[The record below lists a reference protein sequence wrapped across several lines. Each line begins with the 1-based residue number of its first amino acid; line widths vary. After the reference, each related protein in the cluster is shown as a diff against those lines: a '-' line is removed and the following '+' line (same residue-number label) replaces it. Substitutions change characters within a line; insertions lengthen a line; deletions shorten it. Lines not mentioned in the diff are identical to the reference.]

1 MARTNATVPKWDAD
15 LKLWTY
21 RPSIEGRQRKFTS
34 RKPGKAGSQECI
46 RKYNKARAGVDR
58 ANIRLEKA
66 WDEFLQDRKARLG
79 PRSDGYRKAN
89 SFGHQ
94 FILPALKNKR
104 VGQLTAQDWQNILN
118 SAKSLD
124 GSPLAKKSIM
134 NIRGEITAFC
144 KYAIKAGLMDQ
155 MPFDLT
161 IPRTAPV
168 VGKHI
173 LQPSDIKLLLADD
186 SNVWWLRAW
195 QLQLVTGLRPG
206 ECLGLHRHDVQDGL
220 IIVRRSINSK
230 NEITQ
235 GKNKNALRLI
245 VQDEFSSEIIRMQI
259 EKLDKEGI
267 GLPWLF
273 PDPDGCQPVPTTVA
287 DHWKNY
293 ASKFSAPVTQYCLR
307 HTFVSIMQNDLPE
320 GMLKDQVGHSQSMDT
335 LGVYGHKVTGVQHQA
350 AKIITGVFSRLT
362 GSSPKVVPGENEK
375 PCETTP
381 TGLSAGAVNGT

>member
-1 MARTNATVPKWDAD
+1 MRTNATVPRWDESQ
-15 LKLWTY
+15 KLWIY
-21 RPSIEGRQRKFTS
+21 RPSFDGRQIKIVS
-34 RKPGKAGSQECI
+34 RKPEGAGYQECI
-46 RKYNKARAGVDR
+46 RKFNKARAGIDR
-58 ANIRLEKA
+58 SSIRLEKA
-66 WDEFLQDRKARLG
+66 WEEFLEDRKARLG

-94 FILPALKNKR
+94 FILPVLKNKR
-104 VGQLTAQDWQNILN
+104 VGHLTAQDWQNILN
-118 SAKSLD
+118 SARALD

-144 KYAIKAGLMDQ
+144 KYSIKAGLMDQ

-161 IPRTAPV
+161 IPKTAPV

-173 LQPSDIKLLLADD
+173 LQPSDIKLLLDDD
-186 SNVWWLRAW
+186 SDSWWLRAW

-220 IIVRRSINSK
+220 IVVRRSINSK
-230 NEITQ
+230 NEITH
-235 GKNKNALRLI
+235 GKNKNALRTI
-245 VQDEFSSEIIRMQI
+245 VQTDQAAEIIARQI
-259 EKLDKEGI
+259 AVLDKEGV

-287 DHWKNY
+287 SHWKQY
-293 ASKFSAPVTQYCLR
+293 ASKFSVPVTQYCLR

-320 GMLKDQVGHSQSMDT
+320 GMLKDHVGHSKSMDT
-335 LGVYGHKVTGVQHQA
+335 LGVYGHRVAGVQRQA